1 VASAVPDWLADLFP
15 QNGQLAPA
23 IAPVRP
29 QAATPMEIPLALAPL
44 LTANGNAPIRR
55 ICEQSGAEIAL
66 RQDMQH
72 LGYNLA
78 IITGTA
84 QATALAKEM
93 VMQQIGLTGGS
104 IITKE
109 VEVSGD
115 PMHSVGAVE
124 LALAELR
131 HKASGVP
138 ISIVPPRAAG
148 EKGRVSIGPGP
159 VAHVAVAETLVR
171 KKLADLELDLCYR
184 QGRPVPPELKIPV
197 PCKFFDLGSCSLAGK
212 CQYCHGREELEVA
225 QRMSLPPG
233 VEGREGRPRRSA
245 LPAPV
250 LLAGPSRGSE
260 GRRPEAERS
269 QTSETSALL

>member
-1 VASAVPDWLADLFP
+1 
-15 QNGQLAPA
+15 
-23 IAPVRP
+23 
-29 QAATPMEIPLALAPL
+29 MEIPLQLVPL
-44 LTANGNAPIRR
+44 LTANGNAPLNQ
-55 ICEQSGAEIAL
+55 ICAISGAEITL

-84 QATALAKEM
+84 QATALAKDL
-93 VMQQIGLTGGS
+93 VMQQIGLTTGS

-115 PMHSVGAVE
+115 PMRSVGAVE

-131 HKASGVP
+131 HKASGVQ
-138 ISIVPPRAAG
+138 ISIVPPRLPG
-148 EKGRVSIGPGP
+148 ERGRVSIGPGP

-171 KKLADLELDLCYR
+171 KKLADIELDMCYR

-197 PCKFFDLGSCSLAGK
+197 QCKFFTLGSCSLAGK

-225 QRMSLPPG
+225 QRMSRPLG
-233 VEGREGRPRRSA
+233 TEGRADQPGAAAPAPPALPAPPPA

-250 LLAGPSRGSE
+250 PQAGSSEPSPTPSAAAAAAAAAAAHG
-260 GRRPEAERS
+260 GR
-269 QTSETSALL
+269 TSETSALL